1 MDRSIAQII
10 HDPEEERK
18 ILHAVVQDLPMPEG
32 LRMAGQVLFAG
43 LRLIYKSYTRGHIS
57 SADASRER
65 IGLEKECRY
74 FAFRDD
80 LAFEF
85 ERKIRATEEARQ
97 AYRKERTL
105 ENADRLLAALE
116 GDVKTKRSEKT
127 HGNS

>member
-1 MDRSIAQII
+1 MDSGIQQVIK
-10 HDPEEERK
+10 DPEQEQK

-32 LRMAGQVLFAG
+32 LTMAGQVLFAG

-74 FAFRDD
+74 FAFRDA
-80 LAFEF
+80 LAFEHAQ
-85 ERKIRATEEARQ
+85 KIRETEAARQ

-116 GDVKTKRSEKT
+116 GTVKTKRSDKIAW
-127 HGNS
+127 